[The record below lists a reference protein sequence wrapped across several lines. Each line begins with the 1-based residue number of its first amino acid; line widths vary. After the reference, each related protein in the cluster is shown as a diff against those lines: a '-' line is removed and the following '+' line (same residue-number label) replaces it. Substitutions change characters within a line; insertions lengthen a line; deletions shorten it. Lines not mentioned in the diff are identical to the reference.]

1 MNTRAFY
8 IWEIDRDTE
17 NVKVKAVFVD
27 EPMAPC
33 EQRANEVLERLRASN
48 KDDMIDFELVETIA
62 NGSDQAIGL
71 EPTLKDYGAE
81 RVDEIV
87 RLADLELEV
96 HGEMF
101 APLWCSA
108 SWLAH
113 ELKARYNRSV
123 SVRNRH
129 IKMINPEMSV
139 VGCSDASN
147 FEQQL
152 SAVERGDADDA
163 GFVETP

>member
-1 MNTRAFY
+1 MNTRVFIIEKTNVQY
-8 IWEIDRDTE
+8 DTAE
-17 NVKVKAVFVD
+17 VRAVFFD
-27 EPMAPC
+27 EPMVPC
-33 EQRANEVLERLRASN
+33 EQRANEVLERLRAAE
-48 KDDMIDFELVETIA
+48 KDDDVEYLLKEMIG

-81 RVDEIV
+81 RVDEMV
-87 RLADLELEV
+87 RLADMELEV

-113 ELKARYNRSV
+113 ELKARYDRSV

-129 IKMINPEMSV
+129 IKMVSPDLEY
-139 VGCSDASN
+139 ASS
-147 FEQQL
+147 FENQL
-152 SAVERGDADDA
+152 SAVEKGDADDA
-163 GFVETP
+163 GFIETP